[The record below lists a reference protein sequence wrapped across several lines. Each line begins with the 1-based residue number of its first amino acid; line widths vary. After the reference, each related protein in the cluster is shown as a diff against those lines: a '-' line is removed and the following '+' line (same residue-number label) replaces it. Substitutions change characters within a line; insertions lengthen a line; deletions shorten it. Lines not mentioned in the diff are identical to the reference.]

1 MTKLE
6 SLQQLADLESRKA
19 WGMIFYNQAACARE
33 IAESVDEH
41 ALLTERFIM
50 LRNSPRSIEMNWD
63 EFCALVDDVAR
74 KCANEQA
81 EAAYN
86 HVMFTPA

>member
-1 MTKLE
+1 MGSIELI
-6 SLQQLADLESRKA
+6 QQLAEQESRQA
-19 WGMIFYNQAACARE
+19 WGLIFYNQSACARE

-41 ALLTERFIM
+41 ALLTERFIR

-74 KCANEQA
+74 KCANEHA

-86 HVMFTPA
+86 HVIGTPK